1 VVLFVLLI
9 SCVFATVEYGF
20 HGNITDS
27 NGDYKYRATKFVEVN
42 LGLFEGVFYAS
53 TEGDFSLTTGTASG
67 DGVFGAAYQSVG
79 SPVSSFIAY
88 WDTAASFNVT
98 SVTGGDPTQFDL
110 TGAASL
116 IGSTYVNLTEVDAT
130 TGDDLQSIRLGS
142 LTWTLSP
149 AQTSTT
155 DARIHYVVFTGTA
168 PILHPTLT
176 VTFTYLASPVA
187 GVLQGGAIVTPKSIE
202 LVIQVNGYP
211 FQGQN
216 SNLVIEGALVTAT
229 GNVAANVTKV
239 GDFHRWAAGSGAS
252 AVYFDASTTVV
263 VDASGTTKSVN
274 VTERDAVA
282 FEIARI
288 GQLIPA
294 IKKAFAMSN
303 FQVSVKLINFTAPQ
317 SSTITF
323 DPTQGAG
330 PAPNPGTSGVGRL
343 SVSLTFLF
351 ACLLAVMGLTH

>member
-1 VVLFVLLI
+1 
-9 SCVFATVEYGF
+9 VEYGF
-20 HGNITDS
+20 SGNISDS
-27 NGDYKYRATKFVEVN
+27 NGNYKFRATKFVEVN

-53 TEGDFSLTTGTASG
+53 TEGDFSLTTGVASG
-67 DGVFGAAYQSVG
+67 DGVFGAAYQTVG

-88 WDTAASFNVT
+88 WDAAASFNV
-98 SVTGGDPTQFDL
+98 SAVASGDPTQFDL

-116 IGSTYVNLTEVDAT
+116 IGSTYVNLTEVDVT
-130 TGDDLQSIRLGS
+130 TGNDVQSIRLGS

-155 DARIHYVVFTGTA
+155 DSRIHYVVFTGTA

-176 VTFTYLASPVA
+176 VTFTYIASPVS
-187 GVLQGGAIVTPKSIE
+187 GVLHGGAIVTPKSIE
-202 LVIQVNGYP
+202 LVIGVDGYP
-211 FQGQN
+211 FQGTN

-229 GNVAANVTKV
+229 GGFAANVTKV
-239 GDFHRWAAGSGAS
+239 GNFHRWAAGTGAS
-252 AVYFDASTTVV
+252 AVYFDAATTVV
-263 VDASGTTKSVN
+263 VDASGTTKSVT

-282 FEIARI
+282 WEIVRI

-294 IKKAFAMSN
+294 VKKAIAMSN

-317 SSTITF
+317 SATITF
-323 DPTQGAG
+323 DPITGAG
-330 PAPNPGTSGVGRL
+330 TPPDNTGISGVGRL

-351 ACLLAVMGLTH
+351 ACLLAVMGLIH